1 MPPLLTAAARR
12 LAIAAVT
19 LIAAS
24 IVIFLALAW
33 LPGDPA
39 RVLLG
44 MNAEPEQVAALRQRM
59 GLDRPLI
66 VQYAAWIGGVLQGD
80 LGRSQTYD
88 VPVAELLA
96 GRIALSLPLA
106 LLSLALTAM
115 LALPLGL
122 LAAARPGGARDAG
135 IMLGVQVGLAI
146 PNFWLGLLLI
156 ILVALG
162 LGCLPAGGFPGW
174 DAGLAPAM
182 RALVLPAIALALP
195 QAAILA
201 RVTRASLL
209 DEMDRDYIRT
219 ARAKGLGGRAL
230 MMRHALPNA
239 VVPVLTILGLQFAF
253 LIAGTIIIENVFAL
267 PGLGRLVYQA
277 VSQRDLVTVRS
288 CVLLLAAAVI
298 AINLAVDL
306 ALVALD
312 PRVRRD

>member
-162 LGCLPAGGFPGW
+162 LGWLPAGENCYLWRAVGQDGEILESYVTKTRDKPAALRFLRKLVRRHRPPQEIVTDRLRTYG
-174 DAGLAPAM
+174 AAM
-182 RALVLPAIALALP
+182 RELRPSHHETEGRWINN
-195 QAAILA
+195 
-201 RVTRASLL
+201 RA
-209 DEMDRDYIRT
+209 
-219 ARAKGLGGRAL
+219 
-230 MMRHALPNA
+230 
-239 VVPVLTILGLQFAF
+239 
-253 LIAGTIIIENVFAL
+253 EN
-267 PGLGRLVYQA
+267 
-277 VSQRDLVTVRS
+277 SH
-288 CVLLLAAAVI
+288 
-298 AINLAVDL
+298 
-306 ALVALD
+306 
-312 PRVRRD
+312 